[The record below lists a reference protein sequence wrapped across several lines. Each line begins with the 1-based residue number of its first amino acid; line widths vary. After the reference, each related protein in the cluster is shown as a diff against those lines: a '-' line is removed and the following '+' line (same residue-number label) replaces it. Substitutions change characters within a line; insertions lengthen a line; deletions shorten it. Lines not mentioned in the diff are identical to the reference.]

1 MFFFYSFLKSFIISL
16 ENRGEFM
23 VTIYIVFFIILTI
36 SFITGCII
44 QNREHKQKEKERKGK
59 L

>member
-1 MFFFYSFLKSFIISL
+1 
-16 ENRGEFM
+16 M

-44 QNREHKQKEKERKGK
+44 QDREHKQKEKDRKEK
-59 L
+59 V

>member
-1 MFFFYSFLKSFIISL
+1 
-16 ENRGEFM
+16 M
-23 VTIYIVFFIILTI
+23 VTIYIVFLVILII

-44 QNREHKQKEKERKGK
+44 QNREHKQKEKEQKGK